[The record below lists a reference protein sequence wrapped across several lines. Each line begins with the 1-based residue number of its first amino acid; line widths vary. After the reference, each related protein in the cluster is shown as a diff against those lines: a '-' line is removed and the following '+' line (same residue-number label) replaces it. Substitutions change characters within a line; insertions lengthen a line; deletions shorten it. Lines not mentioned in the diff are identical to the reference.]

1 MSEKLEQMLR
11 MVLMNQIE
19 VMTALDEL
27 LGPAPETEEDLATR
41 AEVQANLTE
50 SIEQTL
56 NHLKSS
62 HQEGSPQ
69 QGEH

>member
-27 LGPAPETEEDLATR
+27 LGPEPQTEDDLATR

-50 SIEQTL
+50 AIEQTL
-56 NHLKSS
+56 ASLK
-62 HQEGSPQ
+62 ELN
-69 QGEH
+69 